1 MLASGPIKVR
11 FSAFDTEAG
20 YDFVKL
26 YDGTSPSAPL
36 LGSYSGT
43 AVPAA
48 VTSTGGAI
56 TVVFTSDEY
65 TAQAGFA
72 ATLTPATFEAET
84 KLVGTVAA
92 ALGDLRCIGSITR
105 LCARS
110 CHAAAPDPIRRR
122 LIVHCCSDLSGQ
134 NLTGQ
139 IPESITRLRMLSS
152 MCALTGA

>member
-11 FSAFDTEAG
+11 FSAFDTEPDF
-20 YDFVKL
+20 DFVKL

-36 LGSYSGT
+36 LGSYSGS

-48 VTSTGGAI
+48 VTSTGGAV
-56 TVVFTSDEY
+56 TVLFNSHRESFPDK
-65 TAQAGFA
+65 AGFA
-72 ATLTPATFEAET
+72 ATLTPASFEAET
-84 KLVGTVAA
+84 KLVGTVPA
-92 ALGDLRCIGSITR
+92 ALGDLRCIGRITH

-110 CHAAAPDPIRRR
+110 CHAAAPDPIRQR
-122 LIVHCCSDLSGQ
+122 LIVYCCSDLSGQ

-152 MCALTGA
+152 MCAA